1 MKTITIEIDDAFG
14 EILCITASGRV
25 GGMLNV
31 TTYATSL
38 NEVKKVKIDEKGK
51 VIEESEVSE

>member
-25 GGMLNV
+25 GSTLNV
-31 TTYATSL
+31 TTYAMSL

-51 VIEESEVSE
+51 VIEESEDEG